1 MARISLHCYPFA
13 MGVLAD
19 TTSLVQKY
27 PITFLA
33 VSALAALCLPML
45 SVSTS
50 AALRPFAKRILTTAL
65 AARREAARAIAES
78 KEAYADLVA
87 EAMIEADYRA
97 DPRRREP
104 GAAAMERPY
113 RGDAAAESAAMPVA

>member
-1 MARISLHCYPFA
+1 MNRYCYPFV

-33 VSALAALCLPML
+33 VSALAALCLPVL
-45 SVSTS
+45 SVTTS
-50 AALRPFAKRILTTAL
+50 SALRPFAKRILTNAL
-65 AARREAARAIAES
+65 AARREAERAIAES

-87 EAMIEADYRA
+87 EATLEADYRA
-97 DPRRREP
+97 DQRRREP
-104 GAAAMERPY
+104 AASPVERPY
-113 RGDAAAESAAMPVA
+113 RVDAAAESAAMPVA